1 MNNLVKILLT
11 VELTGTL
18 GPQQDNFEI
27 IPFSYNTDLDGNPI
41 PEVRGHMKHKNR
53 AVKPCTQHY
62 KMTQDAYNQMISD
75 ETPYWSK
82 EETWKKL
89 TIDERIQA
97 HCARIANGNKFNFQ
111 ILE

>member
-1 MNNLVKILLT
+1 MNNSLKILLT

-18 GPQQDNFEI
+18 GSNQDNYEI
-27 IPFSYNTDLDGNPI
+27 IPFSYNEDLNRKKI
-41 PEVRGHMKHKNR
+41 PEIKGHIKHKN
-53 AVKPCTQHY
+53 KNIKSCTQNY

-75 ETPYWSK
+75 EVPYWSK
-82 EETWKKL
+82 ENIWKKL
-89 TIDERIQA
+89 SIKERIAA